1 MEQSN
6 IILLNSGL
14 YKFELPTMPREEDIW
29 YSDLP
34 KSQQYW
40 KTPHVQ
46 KFKWLN
52 PDKDQT
58 LKDVIRMSLRE
69 RIEYVEYWDDKLQ
82 NGLWIMINGE
92 PTWLAP
98 MHVEHLLF
106 NKFKGRFLWYMDG
119 QRKRFYFRRLSD
131 ADQLC
136 DGRVWVK
143 PRRAGLTTEQITY
156 NISKAQEDFYNR
168 VALQSTKDEVCMRT
182 LMKPTI
188 DTFISRPSWAR
199 AQFYLSNGKK
209 PQKLLQLTSNVVKS
223 DMEVLNSLIQ
233 AFPTEASAVDGDEW
247 IAGTIDEF
255 SKITA
260 CNPREMLD
268 INLKAMANPGKENGM
283 IDALSTSGDKAAA
296 AVALFEWHR
305 LIAESDP
312 RFKGEDGKTKSGL
325 WKYFVEITESYYV
338 IIEVNKYLKYAGY
351 NITDVRDVYGKVN
364 KEICEEWVWKQ
375 HNKFP
380 KNSQKYIY
388 SLYKLPIEEAH
399 ALITPSHSKQILPK
413 LRMTTRR
420 NYLETLPM
428 DRKPYTRGRF
438 DEDSKGRVWF
448 EKDEEGVW
456 LIATHPYFSSEK
468 DIDTRNRWRSSNGF
482 FLPPVNPEFV
492 AGYDQTRYKTKN
504 TTSDNLS
511 EACCI
516 WLKKFD
522 YFNSGISNE
531 YAAMMLYR
539 PEDPKEAHRQV
550 ALSCRYFGGP
560 VMAERQVETTE
571 DVFIDMKMES
581 FLLKG
586 KDKIWGVYTSAKT
599 IENGFHK
606 LASRFSFP
614 KTEEDEDQ
622 VEKYPF
628 EDGLRDLESADPN
641 NMQNFHVTSA
651 SILCEAGAE
660 QLIQTNTT
668 DDSVRRMLKA
678 AQAVFPPRN

>member
-1 MEQSN
+1 MGE
-6 IILLNSGL
+6 IVLLNQGL
-14 YKFELPTMPREEDIW
+14 YKFELPPMPPERDIW
-29 YSDLP
+29 YVDLP
-34 KSQQYW
+34 KKLQYW
-40 KTPHVQ
+40 KTPHVD

-52 PDKDQT
+52 QDRDQT
-58 LKDVIRMSLRE
+58 LKDVMRMSLRD
-69 RIEYVEYWDDKLQ
+69 RVEYIEYWDDKIQ
-82 NGLWIMINGE
+82 NGLWIMVNGE

-98 MHVEHLLF
+98 MHVEHLVF

-119 QRKRFYFRRLSD
+119 QRKRFYFRLLSE
-131 ADQLC
+131 ADELC
-136 DGRVWVK
+136 DGRVWIK

-156 NISKAQEDFYNR
+156 NISKVQEDFYNR
-168 VALQSTKDEVCMRT
+168 VALQSTKDEVCLRT

-209 PQKLLQLTSNVVKS
+209 PQKSLQLTSNVVKS
-223 DMEVLNSLIQ
+223 DMEVMNGLIQ

-247 IAGTIDEF
+247 IGSTIDEF

-296 AVALFEWHR
+296 AIALFEWHR

-325 WKYFVEITESYYV
+325 WKYFVEITESHFV

-399 ALITPSHSKQILPK
+399 ALITPAHSKQILPK

-420 NYLETLPM
+420 NYLEALPTNQ
-428 DRKPYTRGRF
+428 KPYVRGRF
-438 DEDSKGRVWF
+438 EEDSQGRVWF
-448 EKDEEGVW
+448 EEDEEGVW
-456 LIATHPYFSSEK
+456 LISVHPYFSSEK
-468 DIDTRNRWRSSNGF
+468 DIDTRNRFRNRNGF

-516 WLKKFD
+516 WWKKFD
-522 YFNSGISNE
+522 YFNSGVKNE
-531 YAAMMLYR
+531 YAALMLYR
-539 PEDPKEAHRQV
+539 PDDPKEAHRQV
-550 ALSCRYFGGP
+550 ALSCRYFAGP

-571 DVFIDMKMES
+571 DVFIDMNMEA

-586 KDKIWGVYTSAKT
+586 KDKIWGIYTSAKT
-599 IENGFHK
+599 IENGFQK
-606 LASRFSFP
+606 LAAKFALP

-641 NMQNFHVTSA
+641 NMQNYHVTSA

-660 QLIQTNTT
+660 QLVQTNTT

-678 AQAVFPPRN
+678 AQSVFPPVR